1 MKHPDYRALGAIMKH
16 FECAPKTRRIVWA
29 ALFVAALY
37 ALHLPEL
44 IAAIRWW

>member
-37 ALHLPEL
+37 ARVPEL